1 MEVLSVLAGYSG
13 GSVINRF
20 QNMIPITLNTKN
32 VIQTNKSD
40 GKNVP
45 CAFNQL
51 NNIPATDLN
60 TAENENENQDN
71 NSEIFP
77 LICRKISSK
86 IETSIPNSAIKSIH
100 NSKSLLLHYFSSIVH
115 FISNSLQP
123 IQNVSRRMNGIE
135 VLEHLF
141 NLLQHELPERS
152 IKNKNTPEHFH
163 HYCSGSKI
171 MSYKIRENFRKNN
184 LNGNFVDR
192 GFYTSDDDEI
202 YKSLCVVS
210 CVGVEVALSA
220 LSDGSDA
227 VCAAAMSALYVSVPL
242 IMQDEEIKVRNIILT
257 FSYNVIL
264 YQQLY
269 SIFFLFIFNSYS

>member
-1 MEVLSVLAGYSG
+1 
-13 GSVINRF
+13 
-20 QNMIPITLNTKN
+20 
-32 VIQTNKSD
+32 
-40 GKNVP
+40 
-45 CAFNQL
+45 
-51 NNIPATDLN
+51 
-60 TAENENENQDN
+60 
-71 NSEIFP
+71 
-77 LICRKISSK
+77 
-86 IETSIPNSAIKSIH
+86 
-100 NSKSLLLHYFSSIVH
+100 
-115 FISNSLQP
+115 
-123 IQNVSRRMNGIE
+123 
-135 VLEHLF
+135 
-141 NLLQHELPERS
+141 
-152 IKNKNTPEHFH
+152 
-163 HYCSGSKI
+163 

-192 GFYTSDDDEI
+192 SFYTSDDDEI

-269 SIFFLFIFNSYS
+269 SIFFLFIFNSYSRQLFLMIHFSGRYQIFC